1 MFNPFH
7 SGTLILKIMGILT
20 QRIEIFSESDP
31 LNSQIIEVPVHKNE
45 KILCNKPY
53 VVDALKM
60 YSKSCSGDVLNTI
73 VEYERLG
80 KFKDVRMGEVSGINH
95 NEKKST
101 ADIALSQKHSVFVEI
116 NKNENIG
123 VGDKI
128 DVVVTKTRGNLNA
141 DASSKSAQIERLKQ
155 ELIKEIQ
162 TPTSAYWG
170 LVKEIVYNNA
180 NVFNGF
186 IVDIKGVRCFM
197 PGTES
202 DVVPLNDFNELL
214 GKEMF
219 VMPVNQI
226 KDSIIVSHKEYLNTR
241 KPGVLNTLINL
252 ERGSVVTGVVSSIKN
267 FGVFILIEDCV
278 ATLLSV
284 SEMNEVTEAKF
295 KSGQLKVGDSIDFY
309 IDSIND
315 EKVIITQTVSKSEG
329 WNKLKE
335 TIDKTPD
342 YKLKGVVKN
351 IFDNGVVILSEE
363 FNGITFFLSSKVV
376 ELDKLTVGQE
386 VELPVENVDVVK
398 KTVRLKIS

>member
-1 MFNPFH
+1 M
-7 SGTLILKIMGILT
+7 SKILT
-20 QRIEIFSESDP
+20 QRVEIFSDSDP
-31 LNSQIIEVPVHKNE
+31 LNSTFVDIPVHKGE
-45 KILCNKPY
+45 KIMCHEPY
-53 VVDALKM
+53 VLEALKM
-60 YSKSCSGDVLNTI
+60 YAGSCTDEVLDTI
-73 VEYERLG
+73 YQYEKTG
-80 KFKDVRMGEVSGINH
+80 KFKDV
-95 NEKKST
+95 KKGVISRYDENTST
-101 ADIALSQKHSVFVEI
+101 AEITLSQKHSVVVEI
-116 NKNENIG
+116 NANEKVN

-128 DVVVTKTRGNLNA
+128 DVVVTKSRGRIMA
-141 DASSKSAQIERLKQ
+141 DASSKTARIERLRQ

-162 TPTSAYWG
+162 TPTSAYSG
-170 LVKEIVYNNA
+170 IVKEIVYNDA

-214 GKEMF
+214 GKELY

-226 KDSIIVSHKEYLNTR
+226 KESIIVSHKEYLNTL
-241 KPGVLNTLINL
+241 KPSVLDRLINL
-252 ERGSVVTGVVSSIKN
+252 DKGSVVTGVVSSVKH
-267 FGVFILIEDCV
+267 FGVFILIDECV

-284 SEMNEVTEAKF
+284 SEMNEITEAKF

-315 EKVIITQTVSKSEG
+315 EKIIITQTVSKSEG
-329 WNKLKE
+329 WDKLKE
-335 TIDKTPD
+335 TIEKSTD

-351 IFDNGVVILSEE
+351 LFENGVVILSEE

-376 ELDKLTVGQE
+376 ELDKLSVGQE
-386 VELPVENVDVVK
+386 VELPVENVDVIK

>member
-1 MFNPFH
+1 M
-7 SGTLILKIMGILT
+7 SKILT
-20 QRIEIFSESDP
+20 QRVEIFSDSDP
-31 LNSQIIEVPVHKNE
+31 LNSTFVDIPVHKGE
-45 KILCNKPY
+45 KIMCHEPY
-53 VVDALKM
+53 VLEALKM
-60 YSKSCSGDVLNTI
+60 YAGSCTDEVLDTI
-73 VEYERLG
+73 YQYEKTG
-80 KFKDVRMGEVSGINH
+80 KFKDV
-95 NEKKST
+95 KKGVISRYDENTST
-101 ADIALSQKHSVFVEI
+101 AEITLSQKHSVVVEI
-116 NKNENIG
+116 NENEKVN

-128 DVVVTKTRGNLNA
+128 DVVVTKSRGRIMA
-141 DASSKSAQIERLKQ
+141 DASSKTARIERLRQ

-162 TPTSAYWG
+162 TPTSAYSG
-170 LVKEIVYNNA
+170 IVKEIVYNDA

-214 GKEMF
+214 GKELY

-226 KDSIIVSHKEYLNTR
+226 KESIIVSHKEYLNTL
-241 KPGVLNTLINL
+241 KPSVLDRLINL
-252 ERGSVVTGVVSSIKN
+252 DKGSVVTGVVSSVKH
-267 FGVFILIEDCV
+267 FGVFILIDECV

-284 SEMNEVTEAKF
+284 SEMNEITEAKF

-329 WNKLKE
+329 WDRLKE
-335 TIDKTPD
+335 TIEKSTD
-342 YKLKGVVKN
+342 YKLNGVVKN
-351 IFDNGVVILSEE
+351 IFDNGIVVLSEE

-376 ELDKLTVGQE
+376 DLNKLSIGQE

>member
-1 MFNPFH
+1 M
-7 SGTLILKIMGILT
+7 SKILT
-20 QRIEIFSESDP
+20 QRVEIFSDSDP
-31 LNSQIIEVPVHKNE
+31 LNSTFVDIPVHKGE
-45 KILCNKPY
+45 KIMCHEPY
-53 VVDALKM
+53 VLEALKM
-60 YSKSCSGDVLNTI
+60 YASSCTDEVLDTI
-73 VEYERLG
+73 YQYEKTG
-80 KFKDVRMGEVSGINH
+80 KFKDV
-95 NEKKST
+95 KKGVISRYDENTST
-101 ADIALSQKHSVFVEI
+101 AEITLSQKHSVVVEI
-116 NKNENIG
+116 NANEKVN

-128 DVVVTKTRGNLNA
+128 DVVVTKSRGRIMA
-141 DASSKSAQIERLKQ
+141 DASSKTARIERLRQ

-162 TPTSAYWG
+162 TPTSAYSG
-170 LVKEIVYNNA
+170 IVKEIVYNDA

-214 GKEMF
+214 GKELY

-226 KDSIIVSHKEYLNTR
+226 KESIIVSHKEYLNTL
-241 KPGVLNTLINL
+241 KPSVLDRLINL
-252 ERGSVVTGVVSSIKN
+252 DKGSVVTGVVSSVKH
-267 FGVFILIEDCV
+267 FGVFILIDECV

-284 SEMNEVTEAKF
+284 SEMNEITEAKF

-329 WNKLKE
+329 WDRLKE
-335 TIDKTPD
+335 TIEKSTD
-342 YKLKGVVKN
+342 YKLNGVVKN
-351 IFDNGVVILSEE
+351 IFDNGIVVLSEE

-376 ELDKLTVGQE
+376 DLNKLSIGQE